1 MLRTTLAQVT
11 VKKMQLV
18 DPNKCTNSGQQNPV
32 LLNLSQNDSW
42 SASDAYEGTIIF
54 GGNGSGKTSG
64 SGRSIARSFLRNGFG
79 GLVLTAK
86 IDEEN
91 LWRRYVQECDRDA
104 DMIVVAPGK
113 NATLNLLEYESSRP
127 GLGSGLTYELVRT
140 LKTAMEGGHERGK
153 AENPYWEDCVTQ
165 LLTNSIDLVRMSS
178 GRVTL
183 DEVMG
188 VIRSLPQS
196 AEDIRTLSL
205 SDAERAAVRKRDG
218 VVWADESLCAN
229 LLATAHARTRG
240 TDEAR
245 DFGETYAF
253 CTKEW
258 PLLDSRTRSTI
269 LSTLM
274 SQLTGLLRTP
284 FRQLF
289 SSSTTVTPEDTFNG
303 KIILL
308 NLPVKEFGDVG
319 RLAQILFKTIWQR
332 AVERR
337 GSYGCPVFLWADEA
351 QFFVSKYDMM
361 FQQTARSSRAASVY
375 LTQSVVNFRA
385 SMDSANSTNISD
397 SLLGNLQ
404 TKIFHANACP
414 HTNEYAE
421 RLFGQELQATGGMSV
436 GAGGLTGNVTRMM
449 LPNLPAVK
457 FTTPRKGGE
466 HHDKIVEGYVFQA
479 GKQWKGD
486 DAKHNKNW
494 LLVPFA
500 QE

>member
-1 MLRTTLAQVT
+1 
-11 VKKMQLV
+11 MQLLSPMRSPISP
-18 DPNKCTNSGQQNPV
+18 DQNPI
-32 LLNLSQNDSW
+32 LLSLSQYDNW
-42 SASDAYEGTIIF
+42 SATDAYEGTIIF

-64 SGRSIARSFLRNGFG
+64 SGRAIAHAFLRNGFG
-79 GLVLTAK
+79 GLILTAK

-91 LWRRYVQECDRDA
+91 LWRKYVQECHRDA
-104 DMIVVAPGK
+104 DLIVVSPGK
-113 NATLNLLEYESSRP
+113 NATLNLLEYESTRP
-127 GLGSGLTYELVRT
+127 GLGAGLTYELVRT
-140 LKTAMEGGHERGK
+140 LKTAMEGGRERGK
-153 AENPYWEDCVTQ
+153 SENPYWEDCVTQ

-196 AEDIRTLSL
+196 ADDVRTLSL
-205 SDAERAAVRKRDG
+205 SDAERNEFRKRSG
-218 VVWADESLCAN
+218 NVWADDSLCAK
-229 LLATAHARTRG
+229 LLAAAHARTRS

-245 DFGETYAF
+245 DFRETHAY
-253 CTKEW
+253 CTQEW
-258 PLLDSRTRSTI
+258 ALLDSRTKSTI

-289 SSSTTVTPEDTFNG
+289 SSTTTVTPEDTFHG

-308 NLPVKEFGDVG
+308 NIPVKEFGDVG

-385 SMDSANSTNISD
+385 SMDTANSTNISD

-436 GAGGLTGNVTRMM
+436 GAGGLTGSITRTM

-457 FTTPRKGGE
+457 FTTPKKGGE
-466 HHDKIVEGYVFQA
+466 QHKKVVEGYVFQA

-494 LLVPFA
+494 LLVPFV